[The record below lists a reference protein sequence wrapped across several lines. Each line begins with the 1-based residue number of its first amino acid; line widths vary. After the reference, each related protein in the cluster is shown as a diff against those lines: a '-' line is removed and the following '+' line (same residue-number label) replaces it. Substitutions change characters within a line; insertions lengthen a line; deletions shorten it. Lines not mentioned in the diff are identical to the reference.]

1 MKKNLLILFI
11 FSLNYTGSSVAQT
24 VTDTLPNKNVVIV
37 QDSLIQSL
45 MVQNTL
51 NNEQKKTI
59 AGYRVQI
66 ISSTNRKEVLEL
78 KTMFEELH
86 PDTKAYFL
94 YQQPYFKLR
103 VGDFQTRINANQFLQ
118 VVLKD
123 FDAAFIV
130 PDDIKVSEE

>member
-1 MKKNLLILFI
+1 MKKVLSIFFLCNLNFTNW
-11 FSLNYTGSSVAQT
+11 SAAQT
-24 VTDTLPNKNVVIV
+24 VTDTLPEKNIVII
-37 QDSLIQSL
+37 QDSLIKSL
-45 MVQNTL
+45 MVQNTTH
-51 NNEQKKTI
+51 NEQKKTI

-78 KTMFEELH
+78 KIQFEQLH

-130 PDDIKVSEE
+130 PDDISVSEE